1 MKTWVLKKLKQL
13 ISLPWKKIALA
24 GTFIILGIV
33 LINNILNWVPTRDFL
48 TILPVLKLAIFSL
61 FVVGI
66 VIFSFRKEFKIEN
79 HQGIINSLLII
90 ITIIFT
96 FSVYFI
102 DKQNTFY
109 NTNTDLVRVNE
120 INKEIADAIM
130 NKAYDKGYPWIFFL
144 TEPYERNITFISK
157 NFTSSDCVTNYYQA
171 MMEMR
176 ILNDVHKSV
185 VMHVVEE
192 SSISDLIYNKASST
206 SNLIKKILKECH
218 PSNSSNLN

>member
-1 MKTWVLKKLKQL
+1 MNIAKKIIGCLIVIIL
-13 ISLPWKKIALA
+13 VISLINY
-24 GTFIILGIV
+24 V
-33 LINNILNWVPTRDFL
+33 LEWSSSKDFF
-48 TILPVLKLAIFSL
+48 TILPALKLAIFSL
-61 FVVGI
+61 FIVGI
-66 VIFSFRKEFKIEN
+66 VIFSFKKEFNIEN
-79 HQGIINSLLII
+79 HQSIINSLLII

-130 NKAYDKGYPWIFFL
+130 NRDNNKGYPWLFFL
-144 TEPYERNITFISK
+144 TEPYERNINFISK
-157 NFTSSDCVTNYYQA
+157 NFVSSTCVTNYYQA

-185 VMHVVEE
+185 VMHVVKE
-192 SSISDLIYNKASST
+192 SSISDLIYNKAGST

-218 PSNSSNLN
+218 PPGSSNLN